1 MGWKMASHRPSAEF
15 DMSTPEKAARAGN
28 ELVDEIEQ
36 IAERYPDAEI
46 ARDEANGNM
55 DAFFDAAGDLGDES
69 PDQAEIERVQWAHNA
84 LELWI
89 DHVASSGL
97 IATDE
102 VQAVLDRVNI
112 DTR

>member
-1 MGWKMASHRPSAEF
+1 MANHRPPAEF

-28 ELVDEIEQ
+28 ELVDEIEE
-36 IAERYPDAEI
+36 IAERYPNAEI
-46 ARDEANGNM
+46 ARDEANGDM
-55 DAFFDAAGDLGDES
+55 DAFLAAADLDGES

-89 DHVASSGL
+89 DHVASTGM

-102 VQAVLDRVNI
+102 VQAVLDRVSI

>member
-1 MGWKMASHRPSAEF
+1 MANHRPPAEF
-15 DMSTPEKAARAGN
+15 DMNTPEKAARAGN

-46 ARDEANGNM
+46 ARDEANGDM
-55 DAFFDAAGDLGDES
+55 DAFFGAAADADGES
-69 PDQAEIERVQWAHNA
+69 PNQAEIERVQWAHNA

-89 DHVASSGL
+89 DHVASTGM

-102 VQAVLDRVNI
+102 VQTVLARVNI

>member
-1 MGWKMASHRPSAEF
+1 MANHRPPAEF
-15 DMSTPEKAARAGN
+15 DMNTPEKAARAGN

-46 ARDEANGNM
+46 ARDEANGDM
-55 DAFFDAAGDLGDES
+55 DAFLAAADLDSES
-69 PDQAEIERVQWAHNA
+69 PNQVEIERVQWAHNA

-89 DHVASSGL
+89 DHVASTGL

-112 DTR
+112 DSR

>member
-1 MGWKMASHRPSAEF
+1 MGWKMANHRPPADF

-46 ARDEANGNM
+46 ARDETNGDM
-55 DAFFDAAGDLGDES
+55 DAFFAAADLDGES
-69 PDQAEIERVQWAHNA
+69 LDQAEIERVEWAHNA

-89 DHVASSGL
+89 DHVASTGM

-112 DTR
+112 DRR